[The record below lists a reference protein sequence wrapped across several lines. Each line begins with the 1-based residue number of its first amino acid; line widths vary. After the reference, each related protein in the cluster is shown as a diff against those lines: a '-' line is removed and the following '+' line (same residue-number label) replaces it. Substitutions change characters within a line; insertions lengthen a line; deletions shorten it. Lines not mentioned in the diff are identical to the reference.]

1 MSSDSRGRN
10 LQHQAEHTRVNR
22 RINVMGYLAILFVVA
37 FLLLGFAYLQQQR
50 INKET
55 TDALKDSSSA
65 FQSIQQLMEENEQLK
80 TQVGELEGRLSDTE
94 EALDASE
101 RRAASQEA
109 SVKAMDYFWQIDEA
123 YVRGRYSLCRDLI
136 AVLEDTSS
144 GEAPLK
150 SYLPQESY
158 TDNGRFSPA
167 DRYQEIWDALY

>member
-1 MSSDSRGRN
+1 MSSDSRGPN

-22 RINVMGYLAILFVVA
+22 RINVIGYLAVLFVVA

-65 FQSIQQLMEENEQLK
+65 FQSIQQLMEENEHLK
-80 TQVGELEGRLSDTE
+80 TQVGELEDQLSGTE

-123 YVRGRYSLCRDLI
+123 YVRGRYTLCRQLI
-136 AVLEDTSS
+136 QALKDS
-144 GEAPLK
+144 GYEAA
-150 SYLPQESY
+150 LPDIKA
-158 TDNGRFSPA
+158 TDNDRFTPA
-167 DRYQEIWDALY
+167 ARYAEIYDALY